1 MNKTFSR
8 VVSILLLTGILTLA
22 FSPQLA
28 NCANSPP
35 DKPFKPGPDN
45 GISGVSTSPALSVN
59 VTDPDGESMNVS
71 FYRVDQQQQPIDNFT
86 IIALPDT
93 QFYSESY
100 PWIFDNQT
108 QWIVNNADSRNII
121 FVTHEGDIVNVNTI
135 AQWENANHSLSK
147 LDGHVPWAVLPGT
160 HDGNPSNLANYATY
174 FNFNRFNGEGWYG
187 GAYLDNNANSYE
199 LFSGGN
205 DDYLI
210 FHFQQSPS
218 DSVLAWA
225 NTTIASHPN
234 RRVIVTTHDYLW
246 ENGSRRPAGN
256 DIWNGFVTHHA
267 NQIFL
272 VLCGHM
278 HAENRRAD
286 TVNGHIVHQ
295 LLADYQSRTNGGKGW
310 LRILDFRPMEDKIY
324 VKTYSPYL
332 NSYETDADSEF
343 TIDYGMTG
351 LTPPTLIGTDT
362 GVPSGGAA
370 SVPLSGLNYSTT
382 YSWYAVADDSL
393 AETQSDTWNFT
404 TRTSDPF
411 RGDRAFTASYDGS
424 TRYYWL
430 DMPDNFDNSTPTP
443 LVFFLHGYGGSRYSY
458 SQNYPVLRQIF
469 QTHTWIVAA
478 VECREI
484 GSYDDWY
491 TEPTRQDVADV
502 LNILRH
508 DYDIDSNHI
517 HVMGNSM
524 GGGGSLKM
532 AMFYPETFASL
543 CDIHGITNFTQFYI
557 ETTTFKTSLAAV
569 YGGTPSQV
577 PEVYANESALG
588 NEDHFRITP
597 VLIMHGTVDNVV
609 NVSQSRYLNKSLS
622 ALGYTVNYVEVPGA
636 GHNMQT
642 VINGREMEIF
652 NWFNDHPLLVSHSL
666 HLDLG
671 WNMVS
676 FPVIPSNTSFA
687 SIFTGKGY
695 YHVLTWSGTS
705 YMPPTNAEA
714 GRGYWVLVLTE
725 TTVNVTGSPV
735 EEYAL
740 DLPAGWSMIGS
751 VYGSTVGA
759 ATVFP
764 EYFQLVTWSGT
775 SYVAETV
782 IEPGKGYWALVL
794 TPTHIKV
801 PPS

>member
-1 MNKTFSR
+1 
-8 VVSILLLTGILTLA
+8 
-22 FSPQLA
+22 
-28 NCANSPP
+28 
-35 DKPFKPGPDN
+35 
-45 GISGVSTSPALSVN
+45 
-59 VTDPDGESMNVS
+59 
-71 FYRVDQQQQPIDNFT
+71 
-86 IIALPDT
+86 
-93 QFYSESY
+93 
-100 PWIFDNQT
+100 
-108 QWIVNNADSRNII
+108 
-121 FVTHEGDIVNVNTI
+121 
-135 AQWENANHSLSK
+135 
-147 LDGHVPWAVLPGT
+147 
-160 HDGNPSNLANYATY
+160 
-174 FNFNRFNGEGWYG
+174 
-187 GAYLDNNANSYE
+187 
-199 LFSGGN
+199 
-205 DDYLI
+205 
-210 FHFQQSPS
+210 
-218 DSVLAWA
+218 
-225 NTTIASHPN
+225 
-234 RRVIVTTHDYLW
+234 
-246 ENGSRRPAGN
+246 
-256 DIWNGFVTHHA
+256 
-267 NQIFL
+267 
-272 VLCGHM
+272 
-278 HAENRRAD
+278 
-286 TVNGHIVHQ
+286 
-295 LLADYQSRTNGGKGW
+295 
-310 LRILDFRPMEDKIY
+310 
-324 VKTYSPYL
+324 
-332 NSYETDADSEF
+332 
-343 TIDYGMTG
+343 
-351 LTPPTLIGTDT
+351 
-362 GVPSGGAA
+362 
-370 SVPLSGLNYSTT
+370 
-382 YSWYAVADDSL
+382 
-393 AETQSDTWNFT
+393 
-404 TRTSDPF
+404 
-411 RGDRAFTASYDGS
+411 
-424 TRYYWL
+424 
-430 DMPDNFDNSTPTP
+430 
-443 LVFFLHGYGGSRYSY
+443 
-458 SQNYPVLRQIF
+458 
-469 QTHTWIVAA
+469 
-478 VECREI
+478 
-484 GSYDDWY
+484 
-491 TEPTRQDVADV
+491 
-502 LNILRH
+502 
-508 DYDIDSNHI
+508 
-517 HVMGNSM
+517 MGNSM